1 MCLYGFDEYERDP
14 LDTEHQEELEDE
26 IKRVLRKFEVKAKM
40 RSLSTGNEMT
50 IHLHQIEVKVKSM
63 SEGV

>member
-26 IKRVLRKFEVKAKM
+26 IKKVLRKFGVKAKIEN
-40 RSLSTGNEMT
+40 LTTGNE
-50 IHLHQIEVKVKSM
+50 LSV
-63 SEGV
+63 